1 MFGASLDTLR
11 ADDFRPGLAVPV
23 APKLS
28 SVACR
33 TAARGTRLAAPA
45 SGAESVAIATIA
57 ARDGGP
63 VALGVAVA
71 IVDRLANRARHRPP
85 GNRHRLASSGLPLVL
100 DVEESPPSRPT
111 RRRRRAPRLDSDH
124 V

>member
-1 MFGASLDTLR
+1 MVEIVANRAQQGRRCLLKIAYGLRPLMFGASLDTLR

-28 SVACR
+28 SVARR

-45 SGAESVAIATIA
+45 SGAESVATATVA

-71 IVDRLANRARHRPP
+71 IVDLSVAKI
-85 GNRHRLASSGLPLVL
+85 
-100 DVEESPPSRPT
+100 
-111 RRRRRAPRLDSDH
+111 
-124 V
+124 